1 MAEAPDDGE
10 DWDAQFDAIFD
21 NVRGL
26 VDNDSLHDS
35 DSVTTMSPRLEAV
48 YDCSPAG
55 SDHVP
60 TPREP
65 VAEEVAEDVEVV
77 FTPAEAPA
85 EEVSEEPAADASRL
99 GAALRLEGRPG
110 ALEGLTRARVTVA
123 RW

>member
-1 MAEAPDDGE
+1 MCRGSGAAPNDAMAEAPDDGE

-55 SDHVP
+55 SDQ
-60 TPREP
+60 
-65 VAEEVAEDVEVV
+65 A
-77 FTPAEAPA
+77 
-85 EEVSEEPAADASRL
+85 SADA
-99 GAALRLEGRPG
+99 PG
-110 ALEGLTRARVTVA
+110 ATLRPPSAGHLYPTVRARGLDS
-123 RW
+123 